1 MAVATL
7 KWIFRLLTILTI
19 SHGVCVIF
27 QGNVMLSGIDI
38 KKITEELKELMDC
51 PVKSNITQRELN
63 RVRLHFSC
71 NASGTLILTKQ
82 NTALNQTI
90 QYETNTKVKH
100 KVNPE
105 LYDMLPQDFPWNS
118 KYLGQCAVVGSG
130 GILKNSSCGAQIDS
144 ADFVIRFNMAPINDS
159 DVGLK
164 SDLVTVNPSQIRVGY
179 KDLDKNPGPLVER
192 VSVYGNASL
201 ILPAFAYTF
210 NTQLS
215 FSTLK
220 ALRSV
225 NAPQKVVFFSPS
237 YLKMLD
243 RFWKA
248 RGLKEIRLSTG
259 FMLINVA
266 LELCEHVHIYGFWP
280 FDVNLDQQAI
290 SHHYYDD
297 KGPSR
302 RMHSM
307 PQEFLRLL
315 QLHSQG
321 ALTMHLQPCA

>member
-1 MAVATL
+1 MY
-7 KWIFRLLTILTI
+7 R
-19 SHGVCVIF
+19 
-27 QGNVMLSGIDI
+27 IDI
-38 KKITEELKELMDC
+38 KKLTEDLKELMSC
-51 PVKSNITQRELN
+51 PVKTNTTQQELN
-63 RVRLHFSC
+63 RVRLHFCC

-90 QYETNTKVKH
+90 QYETNTKAKH
-100 KVNPE
+100 KVDLALHN
-105 LYDMLPQDFPWNS
+105 MLPEDFPWS
-118 KYLGQCAVVGSG
+118 RVHLRQCAVVGSG

-179 KDLDKNPGPLVER
+179 KKLPKKPDQLAQR
-192 VSVYGNASL
+192 VSIYGNASL

-210 NTQLS
+210 NTKIS
-215 FSTLK
+215 FNTLK

-237 YLKMLD
+237 YLKTLNG
-243 RFWKA
+243 FWKA

-290 SHHYYDD
+290 SHHYYDN